1 MMEAAAL
8 LALSLVSCVLGFAL
22 EMTQSNIRH
31 VQNGRAP
38 NAGVA
43 LLPTIPF
50 VQVAYLAIAWAM
62 DSLRPD
68 LGFEIVT
75 AYAVVSITWRW
86 FLYRRSAAS
95 LKAMIN
101 AADRAAA

>member
-1 MMEAAAL
+1 MMETATL

-22 EMTQSNIRH
+22 EMTRSNIRH
-31 VQNGRAP
+31 VQNGRTP

-43 LLPTIPF
+43 LLPNIPF
-50 VQVAYLAIAWAM
+50 VQIGYLAAAWGI
-62 DSLRPD
+62 DRLRPD

-75 AYAVVSITWRW
+75 AYAVVPIMWRW

-95 LKAMIN
+95 LKAT
-101 AADRAAA
+101 DRAAA